1 MPFEI
6 GFVGATTK
14 KQILEL
20 HHFEHTIKKHNLNEF
35 VEVVQKD
42 NTIQPANGKIEVKDN
57 QVKVFVELPT
67 SDPYYINIKKPF
79 RLSSVYRIFEDIITT
94 KRSLNDLINE
104 YCSGDNKHRRELLE
118 NISKEELNT
127 LK

>member
-1 MPFEI
+1 M
-6 GFVGATTK
+6 
-14 KQILEL
+14 EL